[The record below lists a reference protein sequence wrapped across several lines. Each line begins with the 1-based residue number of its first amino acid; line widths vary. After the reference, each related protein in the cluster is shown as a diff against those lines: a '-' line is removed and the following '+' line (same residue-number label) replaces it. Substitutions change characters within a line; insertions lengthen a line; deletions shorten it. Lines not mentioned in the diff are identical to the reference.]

1 MLYNW
6 LFARG
11 RDGRVVLRFED
22 TDTER
27 STDTAIEQALRVFA
41 WLGIDW
47 DAGPYR
53 QTERFDLYR
62 AAATAQDRNASAWVS
77 GAHQPS

>member
-27 STDTAIEQALRVFA
+27 STGHCDRAGSAGVRVA
-41 WLGIDW
+41 
-47 DAGPYR
+47 
-53 QTERFDLYR
+53 
-62 AAATAQDRNASAWVS
+62 
-77 GAHQPS
+77 